1 MMQPD
6 GESTECI
13 DLTIRRGVTS
23 DNKTARAVFHF
34 GAYEDLLHHQ
44 SVKETYA
51 FMFDNRAHRIRVT
64 HLSVEPM
71 AELGCVVCDVRG
83 QIWSSG

>member
-1 MMQPD
+1 VN
-6 GESTECI
+6 GESSECVN
-13 DLTIRRGVTS
+13 LTIRNAVTS

-34 GAYEDLLHHQ
+34 GAYEDLLAHQ
-44 SVKETYA
+44 SAKKTYT
-51 FMFDNRAHRIRVT
+51 FMFENRAHRIRVT

-83 QIWSSG
+83 RVWSSG